1 MGVMVGENITALK
14 HIEEA
19 FRPVMVE
26 LPPLEPLTS
35 TLAAYLKDVGCTQM
49 SFVDTNKMLGGPDKA
64 YYAICWTI
72 AKVFLSGD

>member
-1 MGVMVGENITALK
+1 
-14 HIEEA
+14 
-19 FRPVMVE
+19 VE